1 MRYGSIGGPEYE
13 VPQSRLYC
21 PCINVA
27 LCPTALQ
34 CICRV
39 IRRSSVTMK
48 AHTYYVIFGRPPI
61 AGKLPPSPWRRHC
74 QRSTVETV
82 TLCCVISHAV
92 RRLVREE
99 PALQLLIGRI
109 TGSSCSSSGAWMH
122 YAARGGRA
130 NALQMRYGFRCFG
143 VRSLAYLDPSSGRV
157 VGRQRPP
164 SCRRRTSPNVRRFS
178 FYRPR

>member
-1 MRYGSIGGPEYE
+1 M
-13 VPQSRLYC
+13 
-21 PCINVA
+21 
-27 LCPTALQ
+27 
-34 CICRV
+34 
-39 IRRSSVTMK
+39 
-48 AHTYYVIFGRPPI
+48 
-61 AGKLPPSPWRRHC
+61 
-74 QRSTVETV
+74 ETV

-130 NALQMRYGFRCFG
+130 NALQMRYGFRCFV

-157 VGRQRPP
+157 SGRQSPP
-164 SCRRRTSPNVRRFS
+164 SCRRRTSPTHRTPAGSVFIDLVSGQATALGHVRPSLYTVCS
-178 FYRPR
+178 F

>member
-1 MRYGSIGGPEYE
+1 MYLSCDTKKFHDNESTHILRNFRTSTHSGEASPH
-13 VPQSRLYC
+13 P
-21 PCINVA
+21 
-27 LCPTALQ
+27 
-34 CICRV
+34 
-39 IRRSSVTMK
+39 
-48 AHTYYVIFGRPPI
+48 
-61 AGKLPPSPWRRHC
+61 PWRRHC

-99 PALQLLIGRI
+99 PALQLLIGSI

-122 YAARGGRA
+122 YAALGGRA

-157 VGRQRPP
+157 SGRSACSELPP
-164 SCRRRTSPNVRRFS
+164 PHVTDTSNVRRFS